1 MLTADHVDARRKG
14 GELVLSRLDAR
25 ALADAHQLAEAYLE
39 AARAHVGRTRE
50 ELTEAW
56 KEIGTRAQKRRLA
69 AGIEKLVDDACGFD
83 ADDDLDPI
91 AVRRAIFLRATEARR
106 ARGREDAR
114 PFDRDAVVAH
124 VAAAMGKTAAQL
136 DAALFSDLRGE
147 HVLRAAPVLTA
158 ASIVDAY
165 ELGRAQAVLL
175 RAVRVTCEV
184 KAASPA
190 ALRSFFAWLKFHRL
204 LFTVSRKT
212 EAGITPGGE
221 AGFTIVI
228 DGPFSMFES
237 VTKYGLR
244 LALVLP
250 ALRTLD
256 SWSLVADVRWGKDRE
271 ALVFR
276 MSSAD
281 GRGRPPVGPAPQ
293 LGDEARLLL
302 DGLETLRKSKGTAA
316 SPWRA
321 EVASVLLD
329 HPGLGVCIPDLVLH
343 HRDGGE
349 PIYVEVLGF
358 WSRDAVWKRVELAQ
372 QGLGARIVFCASS
385 RLRVS
390 AEVLAEDAPA
400 ALYVFKGKPSA
411 RALLERVEQVA
422 VTSLVMPG
430 QAPYAAS
437 PCPSTSSSP
446 EPPAGSAKPSPAS
459 T

>member
-14 GELVLSRLDAR
+14 GELVLGRLDAR
-25 ALADAHQLAEAYLE
+25 ALAEAHELAEAYLE

-56 KEIGTRAQKRRLA
+56 KEIGTGAQKRRLA
-69 AGIEKLVDDACGFD
+69 AGIEKLVDDVCSFD
-83 ADDDLDPI
+83 ADEGLDPI
-91 AVRRAIFLRATEARR
+91 ALRRAIFLRATEMRR
-106 ARGREDAR
+106 ARASEDTRA
-114 PFDRDAVVAH
+114 FDRDTVVAH
-124 VAAAMGKTAAQL
+124 VATAMGKTVAQL
-136 DAALFSDLRGE
+136 EAALFSDLRGE
-147 HVLRAAPVLTA
+147 HVLRAAPILTA
-158 ASIVDAY
+158 ASVVDAY
-165 ELGRAQAVLL
+165 ELGRAQAILL
-175 RAVRVTCEV
+175 RAVRMTCEV
-184 KAASPA
+184 KAAAPA

-204 LFTVSRKT
+204 LFTVARS
-212 EAGITPGGE
+212 GE
-221 AGFTIVI
+221 AGVTVVI

-244 LALVLP
+244 FALVLP
-250 ALRTLD
+250 ALRTLET
-256 SWSLVADVRWGKDRE
+256 WSFVADVRWGKARE
-271 ALVFR
+271 PLLFR

-281 GRGRPPVGPAPQ
+281 GRARPPADPAPQ
-293 LGDEARLLL
+293 LSDEAQLLF
-302 DGLETLRKSKGTAA
+302 DGLETLRHAKGATA

-329 HPGLGVCIPDLVLH
+329 HPGLGVCIPDLVLR

-372 QGLGARIVFCASS
+372 QGLAARIVFCASS

-411 RALLERVEQVA
+411 RALLERVERVA
-422 VTSLVMPG
+422 ATSLVTTG
-430 QAPYAAS
+430 QGPYAPP

-446 EPPAGSAKPSPAS
+446 EPPAGSAKRSPAS

>member
-50 ELTEAW
+50 ELGEAW

-69 AGIEKLVDDACGFD
+69 AGLEKLVDDACGFD

-91 AVRRAIFLRATEARR
+91 AIRRAIFLRATEVRR
-106 ARGREDAR
+106 SRGLDGASAGEKPIA
-114 PFDRDAVVAH
+114 PFDREGVVAH
-124 VAAAMGKTAAQL
+124 VAEAMGKTPAEL

-147 HVLRAAPVLTA
+147 HVLRAAPILTA

-184 KAASPA
+184 KATSPA
-190 ALRSFFAWLKFHRL
+190 ALRAFFAWLKFHRL
-204 LFTVSRKT
+204 LFTVSR
-212 EAGITPGGE
+212 ESGARD

-256 SWSLVADVRWGKDRE
+256 AWSLVADVRWGKTRE

-281 GRGRPPVGPAPQ
+281 GRGRPPVDAAPQ
-293 LGDEARLLL
+293 LADEAQLLL
-302 DGLETLRKSKGTAA
+302 DGLEALHRGATR
-316 SPWRA
+316 SPWHA
-321 EVASVLLD
+321 EIASVLLD
-329 HPGLGVCIPDLVLH
+329 HPGLGVCIPDLVLR

-390 AEVLAEDAPA
+390 AEVLADDAPA

-411 RALLERVEQVA
+411 RALLERVERV
-422 VTSLVMPG
+422 
-430 QAPYAAS
+430 YAAG

-446 EPPAGSAKPSPAS
+446 EPPAESAKRSPAS

>member
-1 MLTADHVDARRKG
+1 MLTADHIDARRKG

-50 ELTEAW
+50 ELGEAW
-56 KEIGTRAQKRRLA
+56 KEIGTRAEKRRLA
-69 AGIEKLVDDACGFD
+69 AGLEKLVDDACGFD

-91 AVRRAIFLRATEARR
+91 AIRRAIFLRATEVRKE
-106 ARGREDAR
+106 RGRADASATEEAVAR
-114 PFDRDAVVAH
+114 PFDREAVVAE
-124 VAAAMGKTAAQL
+124 VAAVMGKTAAEL

-147 HVLRAAPVLTA
+147 HVLRAAPILTA

-190 ALRSFFAWLKFHRL
+190 ALRAFFSLLKFHRL
-204 LFTVSRKT
+204 LFTVARRND
-212 EAGITPGGE
+212 

-244 LALVLP
+244 LALVVP
-250 ALRTLD
+250 ALRTLVA
-256 SWSLVADVRWGKDRE
+256 WSLVADVRWGKTRE

-281 GRGRPPVGPAPQ
+281 GRGRPPADAAPQ
-293 LGDEARLLL
+293 LSDEAQLLL
-302 DGLETLRKSKGTAA
+302 EGLKALRTGAAA
-316 SPWRA
+316 SPWQA
-321 EVASVLLD
+321 DVASVLLD
-329 HPGLGVCIPDLVLH
+329 HPGLGVCVPDLVLR

-390 AEVLAEDAPA
+390 AEVLADDAPA

-411 RALLERVEQVA
+411 RALLERVAQV
-422 VTSLVMPG
+422 
-430 QAPYAAS
+430 YAAR
-437 PCPSTSSSP
+437 PWPSTSSSP
-446 EPPAGSAKPSPAS
+446 EHPAGSAKRSPAS

>member
-14 GELVLSRLDAR
+14 GELVLSRLDSR
-25 ALADAHQLAEAYLE
+25 ALDDAHQLAEAYLE

-56 KEIGTRAQKRRLA
+56 KEIGTRAHKRRLA
-69 AGIEKLVDDACGFD
+69 AGIEKLIDDACGFD
-83 ADDDLDPI
+83 ADDEIDPI
-91 AVRRAIFLRATEARR
+91 AVRRAIFLRATEVRR
-106 ARGREDAR
+106 GRGREDAR
-114 PFDRDAVVAH
+114 PFERDAVVAH

-136 DAALFSDLRGE
+136 EAALFSDLRGE

-204 LFTVSRKT
+204 LFTVTR
-212 EAGITPGGE
+212 EGE

-250 ALRTLD
+250 ALRNLD

-281 GRGRPPVGPAPQ
+281 RRGRPPADPAPQ
-293 LGDEARLLL
+293 LSDEARVLL
-302 DGLETLRKSKGTAA
+302 DGLETLRKSSGSSK
-316 SPWRA
+316 SPWHA

-329 HPGLGVCIPDLVLH
+329 HPGLGVCIPDLVLR

-390 AEVLAEDAPA
+390 AEVLADDAPA

-411 RALLERVEQVA
+411 RALLERVAQVA
-422 VTSLVMPG
+422 ATSLVTPAE
-430 QAPYAAS
+430 APYADR